1 MTEATQIAE
10 LVPPPPQLPEA
21 SSLLPD
27 PVELFPWLKCTVSL
41 ELPVARITVREL
53 LALTPD
59 SILETSCKATSDL
72 PVRVN
77 GVLIGWAEFDVVGN
91 HLAVRITE
99 LA

>member
-1 MTEATQIAE
+1 MTEASQIAE
-10 LVPPPPQLPEA
+10 LVQPPPQLPEG

-27 PVELFPWLKCTVSL
+27 PVEMFPWLKCTVFV
-41 ELPVARITVREL
+41 ELPVTRTTVREL
-53 LALTPD
+53 LALAPG

-77 GVLIGWAEFDVVGN
+77 GVLIGWAEFDVVSN

>member
-1 MTEATQIAE
+1 MTEATPIAE
-10 LVPPPPQLPEA
+10 LVQQPPQLPDG
-21 SSLLPD
+21 SSLPD
-27 PVELFPWLKCTVSL
+27 PVELFPWLKCTVVV
-41 ELPVARITVREL
+41 ELPIARTTVREL
-53 LALTPD
+53 LALTPG
-59 SILETSCKATSDL
+59 SILETSSKATSDL